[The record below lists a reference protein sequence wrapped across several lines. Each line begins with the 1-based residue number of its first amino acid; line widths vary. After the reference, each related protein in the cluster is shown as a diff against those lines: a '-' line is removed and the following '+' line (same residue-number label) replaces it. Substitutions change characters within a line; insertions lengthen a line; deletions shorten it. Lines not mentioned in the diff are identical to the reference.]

1 MTVDELSEDSDAAE
15 QALKQ
20 KEQAVKKQ
28 KTQLKIQKALT
39 QLRKIS
45 ANTPSKKPTSIL

>member
-1 MTVDELSEDSDAAE
+1 MRMDEVTEDSDAAE

-28 KTQLKIQKALT
+28 KANLKIQKALT

-45 ANTPSKKPTSIL
+45 ANTPTKTPTSIS